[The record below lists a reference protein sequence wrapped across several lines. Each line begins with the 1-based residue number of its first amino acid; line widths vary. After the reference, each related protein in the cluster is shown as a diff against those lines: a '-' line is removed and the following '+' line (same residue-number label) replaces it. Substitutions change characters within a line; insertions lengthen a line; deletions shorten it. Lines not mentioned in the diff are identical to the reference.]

1 MTQSFWTRLE
11 LKARQLVPFLT
22 TLFMVLATA
31 APSRLPGFSAIAPS
45 LPMVGIF
52 YWTIY
57 RPDLMP
63 AWAALLIG
71 TLMDVIAGTP
81 LGINALILLLI
92 RGIVAAQRR
101 FFLANSFPMAWASFA
116 LIAAG
121 AMGGAWLLFA
131 LLEGQSSDPQILM
144 WQYVVMMGIFPLM
157 TVILAYTQMILL
169 RDV

>member
-1 MTQSFWTRLE
+1 
-11 LKARQLVPFLT
+11 
-22 TLFMVLATA
+22 MVLVNV
-31 APSRLPGFSAIAPS
+31 APSRVPGFSEIAPS
-45 LPMVGIF
+45 LPIIGVF

-71 TLMDVIAGTP
+71 TLIDVLGGTP
-81 LGINALILLLI
+81 LGINALILLMI
-92 RGIVAAQRR
+92 RGIVSAQRR
-101 FFLANSFPMAWASFA
+101 FFLANSFPMAWGSFA

-121 AMGGAWLLFA
+121 ALGGSWLLFS
-131 LLEGQSSDPQILM
+131 LLQGQASEPQILL

>member
-1 MTQSFWTRLE
+1 
-11 LKARQLVPFLT
+11 
-22 TLFMVLATA
+22 MVLATA
-31 APSRLPGFSAIAPS
+31 VPSRLPGFSEIAPS
-45 LPMVGIF
+45 LPLIGIF

-63 AWAALLIG
+63 AWAALVIG
-71 TLMDVIAGTP
+71 AFIDVIAGTP
-81 LGINALILLLI
+81 LGINAFVFLLI
-92 RGIVAAQRR
+92 RGIVSGQRR

-121 AMGGAWLLFA
+121 ALGGSWLLFS
-131 LLEGQSSDPQILM
+131 LLQSQASDPQILL

-157 TVILAYTQMILL
+157 NVILAYTQMILL